1 MTHVVDAGKNVFET
15 TALNRFHHFAAN
27 MPISSVGQ
35 IQNMEV
41 SKKKGYPKIIQDF
54 IHCIIGFSINHP
66 AVGDPP
72 GIPSHLQR
80 LSGGACSSSASF
92 QPLWTAASSA
102 TFRDTRSNCS
112 PERQRTWSRV
122 AEIIHGCQL
131 VIWEVIT
138 L

>member
-1 MTHVVDAGKNVFET
+1 MLLMREKMYLKPLRSIDFIILLLTCPFHLLAKSKT
-15 TALNRFHHFAAN
+15 WRF
-27 MPISSVGQ
+27 P
-35 IQNMEV
+35 
-41 SKKKGYPKIIQDF
+41 KKKGYPKIIQDF
-54 IHCIIGFSINHP
+54 IHFIIGFSINHP